1 MSKQILIN
9 SNKEETRIALLEDNR
24 VHELF
29 FEKNSDKG
37 IVGNVYKGRV
47 VRVLP
52 GMQAAFVDIGHERAA
67 FLYAGD
73 FIRSA
78 EDDFD
83 DEDNYGRSGRRRRS
97 SEDVKP
103 INELVK
109 EGQEILVQVAKGPI
123 AAKGARVTSHI
134 SLPGRYLV
142 FMPTLRHN
150 GVSRKIESYDARKKL
165 KRIIDQHR
173 SKEGGF
179 IVRTA
184 ACTEQGLVSAK
195 EIKND
200 VEYLLNLWQKIQRK
214 VKQSSAPKLLHY
226 DLDLTTRMIRDH
238 LDEDV
243 DFFIVDNPHEHRRV
257 LKFIR
262 NFNPELKNKVELYQE
277 STPLFDR
284 FGIENEINKTLGKRV
299 WLKSGGYLI
308 VEHTEALT
316 SIDVNTGRF
325 VGKKNLEETILRTN
339 LEAAEEIV
347 RQLRL
352 RNVGGIIIIDFIDM
366 EKDSSK
372 DQVYRYLEKLVRE
385 DKQKT
390 TILKISSLGLVEMTR
405 KRSREPI
412 HRYHMRGCPVCDGRG
427 MVKSPDNLA
436 HQCLRDLRRE
446 LPFVDTDH
454 MSVTLHPEVAQVLNT
469 TEKASVI
476 ELEKQFQKGIR
487 IESDPQFHFEQIAIQ
502 PANAPKPKAAGQ
514 MMPLAFMAKPS
525 EEWLKAREE
534 EERDWTEED
543 EQSYQSDVGE
553 IRAYRQEQMALAA
566 EEAKEKREE
575 EAQKREAA
583 LKSIQ
588 EQAPDYSAAWSEKD
602 SRREA
607 DEDEDLE
614 SPLIRDHVENFSEDD
629 EDEDDEDS
637 ELDSEDSEDEEYDEE
652 SDDDDEFDEDDE
664 DTEDDRPES
673 ERRLS

>member
-24 VHELF
+24 VNELF
-29 FEKNSDKG
+29 FERNSDKG

-73 FIRSA
+73 FVRTSQMLD
-78 EDDFD
+78 EDFD
-83 DEDNYGRSGRRRRS
+83 EEQFGRRSRRRRS

-103 INELVK
+103 INELVR

-123 AAKGARVTSHI
+123 GTKGARVTSHV

-150 GVSRKIESYDARKKL
+150 GVSRKIENYEARKKL
-165 KRIIDQHR
+165 KKIIDQFK

-184 ACTEQGLVSAK
+184 ASTEAGVVSDK

-200 VEYLLNLWQKIQRK
+200 VEYLLSTWQRIQRK
-214 VKQSSAPKLLHY
+214 LKQNAAPKLLHY

-243 DFFIVDNPHEHRRV
+243 DFFIVDNPFEHRRV

-262 NFNPELKNKVELYQE
+262 HFNPELKNKVELYQE
-277 STPLFDR
+277 NTPLFDR
-284 FGIENEINKTLGKRV
+284 FGIENEIQKTLGKRV

-339 LEAAEEIV
+339 LESAEEIV
-347 RQLRL
+347 RQLKL
-352 RNVGGIIIIDFIDM
+352 RNIGGIIIIDFIDM
-366 EKDSSK
+366 EKESSK
-372 DQVYRYLEKLVRE
+372 DQVHRYLEKLVRE

-412 HRYHMRGCPVCDGRG
+412 HRYHMTGCPTCDGRG
-427 MVKSPDNLA
+427 MVKSPDSLA
-436 HQCLRDLRRE
+436 HQALRDLRRE
-446 LPFVDTDH
+446 LPFADTDH
-454 MSVTLHPEVAQVLNT
+454 VVLTLHPEVAQILQS
-469 TEKASVI
+469 TEKTAVI
-476 ELEKQFQKGIR
+476 QLEKQFQKGIR
-487 IESDPQFHFEQIAIQ
+487 VDSNPQFHWEQVAIT
-502 PANAPKPKAAGQ
+502 PSNAPKPKAAGAVTL
-514 MMPLAFMAKPS
+514 PAFMAKAS
-525 EEWLKAREE
+525 EDWLKRRQEE
-534 EERDWTEED
+534 ESLWSQED
-543 EQSYQSDVGE
+543 EENYLSDSAE
-553 IRAYRQEQMALAA
+553 IAELRKEQIDLAA
-566 EEAKEKREE
+566 LEAKEKREM
-575 EAQKREAA
+575 EAERREKQ

-588 EQAPDYSAAWSEKD
+588 EREPDYSHDWAKEELDAQNAEESED
-602 SRREA
+602 DDDPEFESPVIREESA
-607 DEDEDLE
+607 EGFKAQEDEEDEEDEDTLA
-614 SPLIRDHVENFSEDD
+614 
-629 EDEDDEDS
+629 EDS
-637 ELDSEDSEDEEYDEE
+637 IKSEAPTEPVRKS
-652 SDDDDEFDEDDE
+652 SDGV
-664 DTEDDRPES
+664 
-673 ERRLS
+673 